1 MLSSNK
7 SKNMFAVFREE
18 DSADE
23 VEQKKDRKPKQ
34 SGNSKNKFAVSR
46 EADSSDEEEQKKPKK
61 SGNSKNQFAVFIE
74 ADSADE
80 LEQKKENKPKENK
93 PKEKKPKKI
102 KVKKEIPEP
111 TNSGSIFSK
120 INNPK
125 KNKKNLPV
133 QAEIIQP
140 QEKTQTPKSKPQ
152 EKTST
157 QTADE
162 HRAMK
167 KKKKNT
173 KSTKMSI
180 LTRACLLVAHL
191 VLTTVT
197 RNVVVEHFAKYD
209 MLHKVVW
216 QTQVLYFTVWNLH
229 LIS

>member
-46 EADSSDEEEQKKPKK
+46 EADS
-61 SGNSKNQFAVFIE
+61 
-74 ADSADE
+74 ADE
-80 LEQKKENKPKENK
+80 VEQKKENKPKENK